1 MASVYFYGIFLRMG
15 RRAVDD
21 TDRRRTEGLVAELST
36 ARSRSGL
43 SIDSL
48 SKESGVHYE
57 TVRAVLAGRSTAPN
71 FFIVADLARA
81 LKVGLDGLDRK
92 SRR

>member
-1 MASVYFYGIFLRMG
+1 MG
-15 RRAVDD
+15 RRAVNQ
-21 TDRRRTEGLVAELST
+21 TDRRRMEGLVAELRG
-36 ARSRSGL
+36 ARDRLGL
-43 SIDSL
+43 SIDGL
-48 SKESGVHYE
+48 SKSSGVHYE
-57 TVRAVLAGRSTAPN
+57 TVRAVLAGRTAAPN